1 MKIKLDSTLISKIA
15 RNSLMQDLYNALV
28 ISFFNAQKD
37 IDSLQENIFIK
48 NATEEV
54 IKQWETFMGLQERKD
69 YTMQDREDRI
79 IYTLRTKGIFTK
91 EFLKSQAKI
100 FTNGE
105 IEIKENFKE
114 YSFEIVFTNIV
125 GQPPNIENFRN
136 MVDLNKPAHLTYELV
151 FRYNT
156 HGELAQ
162 HKLTHEQLKRY
173 THQQIYNTRVFE
185 DRRS

>member
-1 MKIKLDSTLISKIA
+1 MCMKIKLDINIISKIA
-15 RNSLMQDLYNALV
+15 RNKLMQDYYNALV

-37 IDSLQENIFIK
+37 IESLEGNIFIE

-54 IKQWETFMGLQERKD
+54 IEKWENFMGLPERKD
-69 YTMQDREDRI
+69 YTLQDREQRI

-114 YSFEIVFTNIV
+114 YSFEIVFTSIV
-125 GQPPNIENFRN
+125 GQPPNIENFKN
-136 MVDLNKPAHLTYELV
+136 MVNLNKPAHLNYSLK

-156 HGELAQ
+156 HGEIEL
-162 HKLTHEQLKRY
+162 KLTHAQLEQF
-173 THQQIYNTRVFE
+173 THQQIFDTRIFE
-185 DRRS
+185 D

>member
-37 IDSLQENIFIK
+37 AESLQENIFIE

-69 YTMQDREDRI
+69 YTMQDRENRI

-91 EFLKSQAKI
+91 EFLKSQARI

-105 IEIKENFKE
+105 IEIIEDFAN
-114 YSFEIVFTNIV
+114 YSFEIVFTSIV
-125 GQPPNIENFRN
+125 GRPPNLENFKN
-136 MVDLNKPAHLTYELV
+136 MVEINKPAHLNYSLK

-156 HGELAQ
+156 HGELFE
-162 HKLTHEQLKRY
+162 HKLTHQSLEQY
-173 THQQIYNTRVFE
+173 THEQIFNTRVFG
-185 DRRS
+185 D

>member
-1 MKIKLDSTLISKIA
+1 
-15 RNSLMQDLYNALV
+15 MQDYYNALV

-37 IDSLQENIFIK
+37 VDSLQGNIFIE

-54 IKQWETFMGLQERKD
+54 IEKWENFMGLQERKD
-69 YTMQDREDRI
+69 FTLEDREQRI

-105 IEIKENFKE
+105 IEVKENFKE
-114 YSFEIVFTNIV
+114 YSFEIIFTSIV
-125 GQPPNIENFRN
+125 GQPPNLENFRN
-136 MVDLNKPAHLTYELV
+136 MVDLNKPAHLIYRLK

-156 HGELAQ
+156 HGELKV
-162 HKLTHEQLKRY
+162 HKITHEFLENF
-173 THQQIYNTRVFE
+173 THQQIFDTRIFE
-185 DRRS
+185 D